1 MLDIVIM
8 RQSCVWRIVLLTFQF
23 PNVCRKVMS
32 VKKHS
37 YNYLRLE
44 TYWVVHVNVKFFLHS
59 FETWWIFQEWNYLVN
74 QEKIVLYYIWKFS
87 RSYLSL
93 WKKITSPMAKQLM
106 VFESSVQY
114 NTISLHRWC
123 LPSMAIPN
131 IYAKIPPLY
140 ANLLEGHS
148 SAFTYWK

>member
-93 WKKITSPMAKQLM
+93 WKKSHHQWQ
-106 VFESSVQY
+106 SS
-114 NTISLHRWC
+114 SWC
-123 LPSMAIPN
+123 LSPQSSTTLSVCIGGVYHPWRFQIYMQKYHHFMLTCLRDIP
-131 IYAKIPPLY
+131 
-140 ANLLEGHS
+140 
-148 SAFTYWK
+148 